1 MNSGLYK
8 LLHPII
14 PNERIWSKLG
24 EHGEHRESREHGKN
38 GKHQPDYSKHS
49 IYDSK
54 HLWLKHSFW
63 QSDDSNTL
71 FCGFY
76 VDSRKI
82 ITYAL
87 GEHDP
92 GSPKNGRTSS
102 EVPAPCLYF
111 SSVSK
116 LCNPISLL
124 AALVMANRC
133 HTTNHPELRKIVT
146 VISSA
151 AINF

>member
-24 EHGEHRESREHGKN
+24 EHGEHRESREHGKS
-38 GKHQPDYSKHS
+38 GKHQPEYSKHS
-49 IYDSK
+49 IYVYIQNICD
-54 HLWLKHSFW
+54 LKHSFW

-92 GSPKNGRTSS
+92 GSPKNGRPSS
-102 EVPAPCLYF
+102 EVLVPCLYF

-116 LCNPISLL
+116 LCN
-124 AALVMANRC
+124 R
-133 HTTNHPELRKIVT
+133 
-146 VISSA
+146 
-151 AINF
+151 

>member
-1 MNSGLYK
+1 MREYGVSWENMEN
-8 LLHPII
+8 I
-14 PNERIWSKLG
+14 ERAENMEKMENINQITQNTLFMIQ
-24 EHGEHRESREHGKN
+24 N
-38 GKHQPDYSKHS
+38 ICD
-49 IYDSK
+49 
-54 HLWLKHSFW
+54 LKHSFW